1 MSINKEVKSY
11 WEEEACG
18 TSPDLI
24 KNTNIY
30 TKAWFE
36 EVENYRY
43 SVEPFIHSIAQFSRH
58 GGKKVLEIGVGVGS
72 DHLNWARSGADL
84 FGVDLTEKGIETTKK
99 RLKLYDLNSNLQRI
113 DAENLPFKDNYFD
126 IVYSWGVIHH
136 SEDTEQVIKEIS
148 RILKPGGKFLGMI
161 YHRRSLHAFY
171 LWIKN
176 ALLKCKPW
184 RSFNYVIYHYNESI
198 ASKAYTFKETKSLFS
213 EFKSCKITPFLTLSD
228 LRFFKSLENIFPS
241 RFGFYLGLEVIKK
254 SKLEVSKKILRKL

>member
-58 GGKKVLEIGVGVGS
+58 GGKKVLEIGVGAGS

>member
-11 WEEEACG
+11 WEREACG
-18 TSPDLI
+18 TSADLI
-24 KNTNIY
+24 KDTNIY
-30 TKAWFE
+30 TKTWFE
-36 EVENYRY
+36 EIENYRY

-58 GGKKVLEIGVGVGS
+58 GGKKVLEIGVGAGS

-99 RLKLYDLNSNLQRI
+99 RLKLYNLKSNLQRI

-136 SEDTEQVIKEIS
+136 SEDTEQVVKEIY

-161 YHRRSLHAFY
+161 YHRRSLHAFH

-176 ALLKCKPW
+176 ALLKGKPW
-184 RSFNYVIYHYNESI
+184 RSFKHVLYHYNESI
-198 ASKAYTFKETKSLFS
+198 ASKAYTFKETKLLFS
-213 EFKSCKITPFLTLSD
+213 EFKSCKITPFLSLAD
-228 LRFFKSLENIFPS
+228 LRFFKSLESLLPS

-254 SKLEVSKKILRKL
+254 GKLKISTNNTT